1 LNASRQCRLRQPF
14 AADPFLV
21 RDARIAGEIIG
32 AHRLARLRD
41 PADLERADGNAAVPA
56 VEAFRETGA
65 GDEMETARPIRT
77 VRRLD
82 ALGAQVSRAKQPDA
96 RERGVEVFH
105 QPTSDLREHVCE
117 LERARHPQADP
128 SEATLDAR
136 DAHGGPLN

>member
-1 LNASRQCRLRQPF
+1 M
-14 AADPFLV
+14 
-21 RDARIAGEIIG
+21 
-32 AHRLARLRD
+32 
-41 PADLERADGNAAVPA
+41 PA

-82 ALGAQVSRAKQPDA
+82 ALGAQVSRAEQPDA

-105 QPTSDLREHVCE
+105 QPAGDFREHVCE

-136 DAHGGPLN
+136 DAHGGTLNGQPSYGHGREVSRRPPASIHDVARDRGDEIR